1 LLNYSKVKINAANL
15 AHFIA
20 AANNSMCKRNYK
32 YIKKPTR
39 NLANGFVLAHY
50 FSLWLE
56 KKGALLLI
64 VVRKEDLQKKASLT
78 VSIG

>member
-15 AHFIA
+15 AQFIP

-39 NLANGFVLAHY
+39 NLANGFALAHHI
-50 FSLWLE
+50 SL
-56 KKGALLLI
+56 
-64 VVRKEDLQKKASLT
+64 
-78 VSIG
+78 